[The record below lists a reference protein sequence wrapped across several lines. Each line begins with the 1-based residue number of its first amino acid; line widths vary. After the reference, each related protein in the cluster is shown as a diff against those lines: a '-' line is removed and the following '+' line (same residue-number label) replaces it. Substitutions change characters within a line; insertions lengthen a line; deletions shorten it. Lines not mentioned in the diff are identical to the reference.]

1 MQLFFTVLHAHVHL
15 YPRERTSLR
24 ARIRSLESG
33 IAVFCCVCIRLHYA
47 FIYHRMHVTELESM
61 KIMRAGMENEN
72 VKMRRIISVYIQSAD
87 LNDPAW
93 EVMEEDD
100 MGTCVNIWFCIWK

>member
-1 MQLFFTVLHAHVHL
+1 
-15 YPRERTSLR
+15 
-24 ARIRSLESG
+24 
-33 IAVFCCVCIRLHYA
+33 
-47 FIYHRMHVTELESM
+47 M

-72 VKMRRIISVYIQSAD
+72 VKMRRIINVYIQSAD

-100 MGTCVNIWFCIWK
+100 MGVHFLLLVNAFFLAVPRCCCRCDVDVNMSVSARFC